1 MPRNPDK
8 IDYSGGLPEHFS
20 SFDVIEDPR
29 SGGNK
34 KHHFGEVLFM
44 AVSAMVCGMNGF
56 AEIEEF
62 CKLQREWLAKWI
74 AMPNGI
80 PRAQTFSNIFQI
92 IDPALFNRCVAEHIG
107 ALHPR
112 LQRQIIA
119 VDGKRLRGSHGLGVE
134 AVHAVSAWAAQSGVT
149 LAQEFVADKSNEI
162 DAIPR
167 LLEMLELEGQVVTID
182 AMGTQVDI
190 AEAIIGKKGHYILAL
205 KGNQGSLHKEAVDQF
220 HYAATQLDLSRCRS
234 WSEATSTEK
243 SHGRIETRKVVA
255 TTNLDWMDGE
265 IRRRW
270 KGLRSIV
277 LVESE
282 VVCLKDNT
290 TSRHTRYYISSL
302 AQSAAEFQ
310 RDIRLHWS
318 IENQCHWVLDT
329 VFREDHNQT
338 YKRHAAKNL
347 SALRRIVLNLLKL
360 DDSLGKISLPKK
372 RLHALMDQRYREK
385 VLSLA

>member
-1 MPRNPDK
+1 M
-8 IDYSGGLPEHFS
+8 
-20 SFDVIEDPR
+20 
-29 SGGNK
+29 
-34 KHHFGEVLFM
+34 
-44 AVSAMVCGMNGF
+44 
-56 AEIEEF
+56 
-62 CKLQREWLAKWI
+62 
-74 AMPNGI
+74 
-80 PRAQTFSNIFQI
+80 
-92 IDPALFNRCVAEHIG
+92 
-107 ALHPR
+107 
-112 LQRQIIA
+112 
-119 VDGKRLRGSHGLGVE
+119 
-134 AVHAVSAWAAQSGVT
+134 VSAWACHNRLVLGQQAT
-149 LAQEFVADKSNEI
+149 EAKSNEI
-162 DAIPR
+162 TAIPKLLA
-167 LLEMLELEGQVVTID
+167 LLELKGCIVTLD
-182 AMGTQVDI
+182 AMGCQSAI
-190 AEAIIGKKGHYILAL
+190 AQQILEQKGDYVLGL
-205 KGNQGSLHKEAVDQF
+205 KGNQGTLHEAVEDFFTCAERQQF
-220 HYAATQLDLSRCRS
+220 AGVLHDHLEEID
-234 WSEATSTEK
+234 K
-243 SHGRIETRKVVA
+243 DHGRF
-255 TTNLDWMDGE
+255 E
-265 IRRRW
+265 IRRYWITEELQSLPETGHW

-338 YKRHAAKNL
+338 CKRHAAKNL